1 MISCSRQNR
10 RLLLREFLDRSPV
23 RHPPYG
29 TRTEIMTLPSRLR
42 LRKSTWF
49 ALLFLCS
56 VSCFGS
62 HGKAAAVPSPTSSAL
77 SHAKSPSRF
86 AIADFDGDS
95 RPDLATVEIGQIGP
109 TRARYWIEFQ
119 LSTGAQQMI
128 GVNAPVGGLNITS
141 RDVDGDQVLDLIV
154 TTAWLNQPVAVL
166 LNDGHGNF
174 TLASPSAFPAIV
186 WSAEK
191 MFRLAPLDVQDA
203 AVAAL
208 SSVSGDCA
216 FNEHTSEAAAAPDLL
231 PSEISPHHAFPLPIS
246 VLGRAPPV
254 ALHV

>member
-1 MISCSRQNR
+1 
-10 RLLLREFLDRSPV
+10 
-23 RHPPYG
+23 
-29 TRTEIMTLPSRLR
+29 MTLPSRLH
-42 LRKSTWF
+42 LRRPAWF
-49 ALLFLCS
+49 ALLFLCA

-77 SHAKSPSRF
+77 SRSKSPSRF

-95 RPDLATVEIGQIGP
+95 HPDLATVEIGQIGP
-109 TRARYWIEFQ
+109 SRARYWIGFR
-119 LSTGAQQMI
+119 LSSGTQQMI
-128 GVNAPVGGLNITS
+128 GVNAPLGGLNITS
-141 RDVDGDQVLDLIV
+141 RDVDGDQSLDLIV

-191 MFRLAPLDVQDA
+191 MWRLSPLNVQDA

-208 SSVSGDCA
+208 SSVTGDCA
-216 FNEHTSEAAAAPDLL
+216 LNEQTSEPSVAPDLL
-231 PSEISPHHAFPLPIS
+231 SSEISRHHPFPLSVS
-246 VLGRAPPV
+246 VLGRAPPP

>member
-1 MISCSRQNR
+1 MSS
-10 RLLLREFLDRSPV
+10 
-23 RHPPYG
+23 
-29 TRTEIMTLPSRLR
+29 PSRPH
-42 LRKSTWF
+42 LRKPAWH
-49 ALLFLCS
+49 ALLFLCA
-56 VSCFGS
+56 VFCFGS
-62 HGKAAAVPSPTSSAL
+62 HPSAAAVPSPTSSKL
-77 SHAKSPSRF
+77 SHTKLPSRF

-109 TRARYWIEFQ
+109 SRARYWIGFQ
-119 LSTGAQQMI
+119 LSTGPQQMI

-141 RDVDGDQVLDLIV
+141 RDVNGDQSLDLVV

-231 PSEISPHHAFPLPIS
+231 PSEISPHHTFPLPIS

>member
-1 MISCSRQNR
+1 MS
-10 RLLLREFLDRSPV
+10 
-23 RHPPYG
+23 
-29 TRTEIMTLPSRLR
+29 LPSRLH
-42 LRKSTWF
+42 LRKPAWF
-49 ALLFLCS
+49 ALSFLCA

-62 HGKAAAVPSPTSSAL
+62 HGKAAAAPSPTASAL
-77 SHAKSPSRF
+77 SRTKLPSRF

-95 RPDLATVEIGQIGP
+95 RPDLATVEIGQIG
-109 TRARYWIEFQ
+109 TSRARYWIGFQ
-119 LSTGAQQMI
+119 LSSGPQQMI

-141 RDVDGDQVLDLIV
+141 SDVDGDQSVDLIV

-174 TLASPSAFPAIV
+174 TLANPSAFPAIV

-191 MFRLAPLDVQDA
+191 TLRLSPLNVQDA
-203 AVAAL
+203 APAAL

-216 FNEHTSEAAAAPDLL
+216 FIEHPSEASAAPDLL
-231 PSEISPHHAFPLPIS
+231 PSEFSPHHRFPLSIS
-246 VLGRAPPV
+246 VLGRAPPL

>member
-1 MISCSRQNR
+1 
-10 RLLLREFLDRSPV
+10 
-23 RHPPYG
+23 
-29 TRTEIMTLPSRLR
+29 MTLSSRLHP
-42 LRKSTWF
+42 RKPAWF
-49 ALLFLCS
+49 ALVFLCA

-62 HGKAAAVPSPTSSAL
+62 HGSAAAVPSATPSAL
-77 SHAKSPSRF
+77 SHTKSPSRF

-95 RPDLATVEIGQIGP
+95 RPDLATVEVGQIGP
-109 TRARYWIEFQ
+109 SRARYWIEFQ

-141 RDVDGDQVLDLIV
+141 RDVDGDQILDLIV

-186 WSAEK
+186 WSAET
-191 MFRLAPLDVQDA
+191 MWRLAPLNVQDA

-216 FNEHTSEAAAAPDLL
+216 FNEHTSEASATPALL
-231 PSEISPHHAFPLPIS
+231 HFEISRHHPFPLPIS
-246 VLGRAPPV
+246 VLGRAPPSRSSRLNTSFMH
-254 ALHV
+254 A

>member
-1 MISCSRQNR
+1 MSLPP
-10 RLLLREFLDRSPV
+10 RLHLCKPA
-23 RHPPYG
+23 
-29 TRTEIMTLPSRLR
+29 
-42 LRKSTWF
+42 WF
-49 ALLFLCS
+49 ALLFLCA

-62 HGKAAAVPSPTSSAL
+62 HGKAAAAPSPTASAL
-77 SHAKSPSRF
+77 SRAKLPSRF

-109 TRARYWIEFQ
+109 SRARYWIGFQ
-119 LSTGAQQMI
+119 LSSGPQQII

-141 RDVDGDQVLDLIV
+141 RDVDGNQILDLIV

-174 TLASPSAFPAIV
+174 TLANPSAFPAIV
-186 WSAEK
+186 WSADKIWKLE
-191 MFRLAPLDVQDA
+191 PLTIQDA
-203 AVAAL
+203 PVAAL

-216 FNEHTSEAAAAPDLL
+216 LNEHTSAASAAPDLL
-231 PSEISPHHAFPLPIS
+231 PSEISPHHPFPLSIS
-246 VLGRAPPV
+246 VRGRAPPP

>member
-1 MISCSRQNR
+1 
-10 RLLLREFLDRSPV
+10 
-23 RHPPYG
+23 
-29 TRTEIMTLPSRLR
+29 MTLPSRLH
-42 LRKSTWF
+42 LRKPASF
-49 ALLFLCS
+49 ALLFLCA

-62 HGKAAAVPSPTSSAL
+62 HAKAAAVPSATPPAL
-77 SHAKSPSRF
+77 SHSKSPSRF

-109 TRARYWIEFQ
+109 SRARYWIGFQ
-119 LSTGAQQMI
+119 LSSGPQQMI

-141 RDVDGDQVLDLIV
+141 RDVDGDQSLDLIV
-154 TTAWLNQPVAVL
+154 TTAWFNQPVAVL

-174 TLASPSAFPAIV
+174 TLTNPSAFPAIV

-191 MFRLAPLDVQDA
+191 MLRLAPLNLQDA

-208 SSVSGDCA
+208 PSVSDGDCA
-216 FNEHTSEAAAAPDLL
+216 LNEHTSDASAAPDLL
-231 PSEISPHHAFPLPIS
+231 PSEISPHHPFPLPIS
-246 VLGRAPPV
+246 VLGRAPPP